1 MPSSDQETIKR
12 KLQTRG
18 FVFVASKDVPGQV
31 GQVSMFFSCQTI
43 NGVTFVVELKLKAGI
58 NIGKVTVRSKFKTF
72 SELCKAFIAK
82 ILTI

>member
-1 MPSSDQETIKR
+1 MPTSDQETIKR

-31 GQVSMFFSCQTI
+31 GQLSLFFSCQTV
-43 NGVTFVVELKLKAGI
+43 NGVTLVVEVKLKAGI
-58 NIGKVTVRSKFKTF
+58 NIGKVTVRSKIKTY

-82 ILTI
+82 ILTL